1 MSSGKKTTSSEP
13 QIVLAPRPVR
23 RVGWLHRRI
32 DDRTVRLALAL
43 VGVAFLIVSSVVLW
57 RETYGAAGDPALGVK
72 GDPQR
77 AAPWVLL
84 GGVSVAWLSIV
95 ANIWLQRRQSRAQL
109 TLDWLRTTK
118 LDREYLQY
126 AARFRSV
133 IPVGAGPLDE
143 AAANRLLTPQTSAD
157 RDLREAASFLLN
169 FYELAAAALYREDLE
184 SDLMARTIRGTLVR
198 LVIQCSP
205 YIAARRRNNPRAFEH
220 LIWLATEFVRDGD
233 LPGGAQV
240 LLGPATPTVRIDQ
253 PPRRARRPAQAS

>member
-1 MSSGKKTTSSEP
+1 MSAGKKTTSSEP
-13 QIVLAPRPVR
+13 EITLSPRPHR
-23 RVGWLHRRI
+23 RGGWLHRRI
-32 DDRTVRLALAL
+32 DDRTVRLALAIAGALFL
-43 VGVAFLIVSSVVLW
+43 VVSSIVLW
-57 RETYGAAGDPALGVK
+57 RETYGAVTDPALGLK

-133 IPVGAGPLDE
+133 IPVGAGPLD
-143 AAANRLLTPQTSAD
+143 AAATRRMLTPETSAD

-169 FYELAAAALYREDLE
+169 FYELAAAALYREDLDL
-184 SDLMARTIRGTLVR
+184 DLMERTIRGTLVR

-205 YIAARRRNNPRAFEH
+205 YIAARRRSNPRAFEH
-220 LIWLATEFVRDGD
+220 LIWLATEFVRPPD
-233 LPGGAQV
+233 LPQGAPIS
-240 LLGPATPTVRIDQ
+240 LGPPTPTVRID
-253 PPRRARRPAQAS
+253 PPPPCAARSAQAT